1 MRNVTIEWDE
11 KSVVVILAGF
21 RRAYP
26 VYFADGC

>member
-1 MRNVTIEWDE
+1 MRNVMIEWDE

-21 RRAYP
+21 QGAYP